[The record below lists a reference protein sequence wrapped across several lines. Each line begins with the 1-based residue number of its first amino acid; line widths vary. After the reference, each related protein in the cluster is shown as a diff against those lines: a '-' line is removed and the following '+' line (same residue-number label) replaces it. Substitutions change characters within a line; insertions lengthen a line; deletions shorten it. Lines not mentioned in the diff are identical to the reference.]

1 MFVGHFALGVA
12 TKKLAPTMPIW
23 ILFLAPQ
30 FMDLLFAPLVAI
42 GLESFEPGPYG
53 HLTLNI
59 LYTHSLVGALAIAAV
74 AYWIGNSFWKSS
86 RGGIILASLSF
97 SHWILDVMVH
107 RPDMPIL
114 PGNLGNFPLLGFGL
128 WDFEYG
134 VFATEVVMAI
144 IAVILYFRWAQ
155 KEKQGARWFVG
166 PAIITLFFAVLII
179 SDIRNMPAL

>member
-1 MFVGHFALGVA
+1 MFVGHFAVGVA

-30 FMDLLFAPLVAI
+30 FMDLLFAPLVALGI
-42 GLESFEPGPYG
+42 ESFEPGPYG

-74 AYWIGNSFWKSS
+74 AYWIGNRFWKSS

-114 PGNLGNFPLLGFGL
+114 PGNLGNFPLLGFGCQRRCKNQP
-128 WDFEYG
+128 G
-134 VFATEVVMAI
+134 G
-144 IAVILYFRWAQ
+144 
-155 KEKQGARWFVG
+155 GAKVG
-166 PAIITLFFAVLII
+166 HC
-179 SDIRNMPAL
+179 